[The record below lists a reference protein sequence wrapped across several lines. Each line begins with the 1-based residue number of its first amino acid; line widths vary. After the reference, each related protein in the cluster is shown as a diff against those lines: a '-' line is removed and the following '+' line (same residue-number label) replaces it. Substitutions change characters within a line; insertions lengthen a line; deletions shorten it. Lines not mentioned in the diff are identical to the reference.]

1 MDNQGEKLSGSKDS
15 GLNLAGQLVCRL
27 KIWPQGL
34 PEVTLPPE
42 SFPPIRY
49 IYIGER
55 RLGGRFREPISRDPQ
70 KVETS
75 AKSHFKDNRL
85 NCGLGGFLSPRKAFE
100 TVL

>member
-1 MDNQGEKLSGSKDS
+1 MNHKRARICKP
-15 GLNLAGQLVCRL
+15 AMAF
-27 KIWPQGL
+27 
-34 PEVTLPPE
+34 VTD
-42 SFPPIRY
+42 

-55 RLGGRFREPISRDPQ
+55 RLGGKFREPISRDPQ